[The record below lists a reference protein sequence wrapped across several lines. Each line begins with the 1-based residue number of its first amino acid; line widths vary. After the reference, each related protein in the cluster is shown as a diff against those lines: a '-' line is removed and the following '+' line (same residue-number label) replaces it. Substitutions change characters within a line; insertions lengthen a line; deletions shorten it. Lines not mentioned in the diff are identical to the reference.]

1 MSTITLTLPDGT
13 KKEHKKG
20 VLGSEVALSIGKKLA
35 EAALSITVNNKV
47 RSLFIPI
54 EEDGHI
60 KINTWDSVAGKQTF
74 WHSTAHLFAH
84 AVSRLYPNSKNTIGP
99 PVEEGFYYDFDDL
112 KITPDDFPKIEAEMQ
127 KIVAADF
134 PFEKKDWTLAD
145 VKHHQGSNP
154 YKLQLANEFTAAGEK
169 LTAYKDGE
177 FIDLCEGPHI
187 PRTGLIK
194 AFKLLKIAGAFW
206 KGDQKNKQLTR
217 VYGIGFPTQKELD
230 AWIKLQEEVAKRD
243 HRKLGA
249 DLELFMF
256 HDWSPGSAFFLPKG
270 MVLVNE
276 LQKFIREQYVQRGYD
291 EVLTPQLFNK
301 ALFETSG
308 HWGHYKQN
316 MFLLNV
322 DDEEFALKPM
332 NCPSH
337 CLIFK
342 NKSHSYRE
350 LPLKIADHTPLHR
363 NEVRGALGG
372 LTRVR
377 KMEMEDAHI
386 FCTPE
391 QIQQE
396 IKGVLEFI
404 KYVYLE
410 VFKMPLAATLATR
423 PADSM
428 GSPELWTQAEE
439 ALAKS
444 LDAEKMPYTLKPGD
458 GAFYGPKIDF
468 EVKDALGR
476 SFTISTV
483 QLDFQMPE
491 RFELT
496 YVDKDNS
503 LKRPVMIHRAI
514 LSTFERFV
522 GLLTEHYAGKFPTW
536 LSPVQARVL
545 PISEKVEHYAQKVMH
560 ELKAAGVRVEIDNS
574 AETLNKKIRE
584 AQLAQIPYILV
595 VGEKEQAEKSVSVRT
610 RDNKVHGEKKVE
622 LFAAEIKKEI
632 ENRS

>member
-74 WHSTAHLFAH
+74 WHSTAHVFAH

-99 PVEEGFYYDFDDL
+99 AIEEGFYYDFDNL
-112 KITPDDFPKIEAEMQ
+112 KITPEDFPKIEAEMK
-127 KIVAADF
+127 KIVEADF

-145 VKHHQGSNP
+145 VKTYQGNNA

-217 VYGIGFPTQKELD
+217 VYGIGFPSAKDLT
-230 AWIKLQEEVAKRD
+230 AWTTLQEEVAKRD

-256 HDWSPGSAFFLPKG
+256 HDLSPGSVFFLPKG
-270 MVLVNE
+270 MVIVNE
-276 LQKFIREQYVQRGYD
+276 LQKFIREEYFKRGYD

-301 ALFETSG
+301 KLFETSG
-308 HWGHYKQN
+308 HWGHYREN
-316 MFLLNV
+316 MFLLTV

-342 NKSHSYRE
+342 NRSHSYRE

-386 FCTPE
+386 FCTPD

-396 IKGVLEFI
+396 IHAVLEFI
-404 KYVYLE
+404 KYVYLD
-410 VFKMPLAATLATR
+410 VFKMQLKASLATK
-423 PADSM
+423 PQDSM
-428 GSPELWTQAEE
+428 GSAELWQQAEQ

-444 LDAEKMPYTLKPGD
+444 LDSAKMPYDLRPGD

-468 EVKDALGR
+468 DVKDALGR
-476 SFTISTV
+476 SFTLSTV

-545 PISEKVEHYAQKVMH
+545 PISEKVEHYAQKVVK
-560 ELKAAGVRVEIDNS
+560 ELHAAGVRVEIDAS

-584 AQLAQIPYILV
+584 AQLAQVPYILV
-595 VGEKEQAEKSVSVRT
+595 VGEKEQMDKTVAVRT
-610 RDNKVHGEKKVE
+610 RNGKQHAPKSVE
-622 LFAAEIKKEI
+622 LFIKEIKKEI
-632 ENRS
+632 EDRT